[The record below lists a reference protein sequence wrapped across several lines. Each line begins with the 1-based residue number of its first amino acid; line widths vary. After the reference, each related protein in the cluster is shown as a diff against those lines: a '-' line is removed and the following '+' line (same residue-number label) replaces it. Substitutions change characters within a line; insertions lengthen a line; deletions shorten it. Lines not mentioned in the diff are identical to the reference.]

1 MSLFLLVW
9 PSRTE
14 EMVLERNALR
24 SDFDDLSGVI
34 GEQGELPASTRGGC
48 SEGMPA
54 WNRSGMLH
62 PHAPWWRRAC
72 LGLGVELIVERQ
84 SRDDL
89 LGVSACE
96 EMESECDPIAG
107 FSTALYSLG
116 GDEPVPL
123 ELRRSNNVIE
133 HLERSV
139 SVLGAGS
146 REKKVPEDSHGP
158 SGLMGS
164 SEGEE
169 VELTPGDAMSSTSE
183 KSKNLWLNEG
193 LLDRAQQPEGWS
205 SGWVLCDCGPWS
217 LCSGAKSKQGLGGC
231 LSSTD
236 TSLAGRVAGRD
247 FIAVSSADGG
257 VVVDALPR
265 EDVLA
270 AAASLHPVWALS

>member
-1 MSLFLLVW
+1 
-9 PSRTE
+9 
-14 EMVLERNALR
+14 
-24 SDFDDLSGVI
+24 
-34 GEQGELPASTRGGC
+34 
-48 SEGMPA
+48 
-54 WNRSGMLH
+54 
-62 PHAPWWRRAC
+62 
-72 LGLGVELIVERQ
+72 LGVELIVERQ

-96 EMESECDPIAG
+96 ETESEFDPIAG

-169 VELTPGDAMSSTSE
+169 VELTPGDAMSSTSV
-183 KSKNLWLNEG
+183 KSKNLWLNGG
-193 LLDRAQQPEGWS
+193 LLQGAVRRRVSAHDFDGNCWKK
-205 SGWVLCDCGPWS
+205 CD
-217 LCSGAKSKQGLGGC
+217 
-231 LSSTD
+231 
-236 TSLAGRVAGRD
+236 
-247 FIAVSSADGG
+247 
-257 VVVDALPR
+257 
-265 EDVLA
+265 A
-270 AAASLHPVWALS
+270 AAEVDSVITCDIDQQGVAAMSMRVLHIIH